1 MTTETKSN
9 ARNFEAE
16 VSQVLDLVINSLY
29 SNKDIFLRELIS
41 NSADALAKLRF
52 ESLTNSALIADN
64 EELKIAISLDAEAQT
79 ITIRDNGIGMNEND
93 LISHLGTIA
102 KSGTKEFIQTIKD
115 NPNAGFNSDL
125 IGQFGVGFYSAFIVA
140 SEVKVIS
147 RKAGEENYYLWKSQ
161 GKGQYEIET
170 LTETDLEKY
179 KLQDTKNLFEKFP
192 DARHASPE
200 EPELTNASMRI
211 PKDEHNN
218 ADGTLRIGSKQGTTI
233 ILKLKDDEECK
244 EYLSDWKIRSIVK
257 KYSDFIEYPIKLET
271 KDAETK
277 EILWEV
283 LNSQKA
289 IWTRNKS
296 EIKEEEYTEFYKH
309 LSHDYNDPLTHIHYQ
324 AEGTNEFTA
333 LLYLPK
339 KAPFDMFMPDNQKGL
354 QLYINKVFISSE
366 PELLLPQYLRFVK
379 GLVDAKDLPLNV
391 SRELLQQNP
400 RVSAIK
406 KNITKKVLSELE
418 NLKKTKKEEYLSFYQ
433 EFGKVIKEGV
443 HTDYANKE
451 KLLDLLLFQTTK
463 TKDGEYISLQ
473 EYSDRAGSEAQNI
486 YYITGE
492 SRSELENSPYLES
505 LREKDVEV
513 VFMTD
518 AIDEWVVMSGAE
530 FQSKH
535 FKSVTKGDIEID
547 EKAKEETSAKA
558 EEHKDLLAKLKDLLG
573 NKVEEVRFSDRL
585 VNTLCCLVAGE
596 HDISANMERIY
607 KNANHKLPESKRILE
622 LNSNHKVITRLDNIF
637 KDNKAD
643 PKLKDYADL
652 IYGQALLLEGSKI
665 DNLSR
670 FTQLISEL
678 MA

>member
-1 MTTETKSN
+1 MTTETKGT

-41 NSADALAKLRF
+41 NAADALAKLRF
-52 ESLTNSALIADN
+52 ESLTNSALISDN
-64 EELKIAISLDAEAQT
+64 EELKIAISLDPEAKT
-79 ITIRDNGIGMNEND
+79 ITIRDNGIGMNEQD

-102 KSGTKEFIQTIKD
+102 KSGTKEFIQALKD

-140 SEVKVIS
+140 EDVKVIS
-147 RKAGEENYYLWKSQ
+147 RKAGEQNYYLWQSQ
-161 GKGQYEIET
+161 GKGKYEIEA
-170 LTETDLEKY
+170 LAEADIEKY
-179 KLQDTKNLFEKFP
+179 KLQDTK
-192 DARHASPE
+192 
-200 EPELTNASMRI
+200 
-211 PKDEHNN
+211 
-218 ADGTLRIGSKQGTTI
+218 QGTTI
-233 ILKLKDDEECK
+233 ILTLKDEE
-244 EYLSDWKIRSIVK
+244 EVNDYLSDWKIRSIVK

-271 KDAETK
+271 KDPETK
-277 EILWEV
+277 EVLWEI

-296 EIKEEEYTEFYKH
+296 EIKEEEYNEFYKH
-309 LSHDYNDPLTHIHYQ
+309 VSHDYHDPLTHIHYQ

-366 PELLLPQYLRFVK
+366 PELLAPQYLRFVK

-406 KNITKKVLSELE
+406 KNITKKILSELE
-418 NLKKTKKEEYLSFYQ
+418 NLKKTKKEEYLSFFQ

-451 KLLDLLLFQTTK
+451 KILDLLLFQTTK

-473 EYSDRAGSEAQNI
+473 EYSDRAGLEAKNI
-486 YYITGE
+486 YYITGD
-492 SRSELENSPYLES
+492 SRAELENSPYLES
-505 LREKDVEV
+505 LCAKDIEV
-513 VFMTD
+513 LFMTD

-530 FQSKH
+530 FQSKQ
-535 FKSVTKGDIEID
+535 FKSVAKGEMELD
-547 EKAKEETSAKA
+547 EKAKEETNAKQ
-558 EEHKDLLAKLKDLLG
+558 EEHKDLLTKLESILEG
-573 NKVEEVRFSDRL
+573 KVAAVKFSDRL

-596 HDISANMERIY
+596 HDISAHMERIY
-607 KNANHKLPESKRILE
+607 KNANQKLPESKRVLE
-622 LNSNHKVITRLDNIF
+622 LNSNHKVITKLDEIF
-637 KDNKAD
+637 KAD
-643 PKLKDYADL
+643 PDSPKLKDYADL

-665 DNLSR
+665 DNLGR

>member
-1 MTTETKSN
+1 MTTETKGT

-41 NSADALAKLRF
+41 NAADALAKLRF

-64 EELKIAISLDAEAQT
+64 EELKIAISLDSEART
-79 ITIRDNGIGMNEND
+79 ITIRDNGIGMNEQD
-93 LISHLGTIA
+93 LVSHLGTIA
-102 KSGTKEFIQTIKD
+102 KSGTKEFIQAIKD

-140 SEVKVIS
+140 SDVKVIS
-147 RKAGEENYYLWKSQ
+147 RKAGEEKCYLWQSQ
-161 GKGQYEIET
+161 GKGQYEIEA
-170 LTETDLEKY
+170 LTEADMEKY
-179 KLQDTKNLFEKFP
+179 KLQ
-192 DARHASPE
+192 
-200 EPELTNASMRI
+200 
-211 PKDEHNN
+211 
-218 ADGTLRIGSKQGTTI
+218 GTKQGTTI
-233 ILKLKDDEECK
+233 ILTLKDEEDIND
-244 EYLSDWKIRSIVK
+244 YLSDWKIRSIVK

-271 KDAETK
+271 KDPETK
-277 EILWEV
+277 EIIWEI

-296 EIKEEEYTEFYKH
+296 EIKEEEYAEFYKH
-309 LSHDYNDPLTHIHYQ
+309 ISHDYNDPLTYIHYQ

-333 LLYLPK
+333 LLYIPK

-366 PELLLPQYLRFVK
+366 PELLAPQYLRFVK
-379 GLVDAKDLPLNV
+379 GLVDARDLPLNV

-400 RVSAIK
+400 RVAAIK

-418 NLKKTKKEEYLSFYQ
+418 NLKKNKKEEYLSFFQ

-443 HTDYANKE
+443 HTDYANKD
-451 KLLDLLLFQTTK
+451 KILDLLLFQTTK
-463 TKDGEYISLQ
+463 TKEGEYISLQ
-473 EYSDRAGSEAQNI
+473 EYCDRAGSEAKNI

-492 SRSELENSPYLES
+492 SRTELETSPYLEA
-505 LREKDVEV
+505 LREKDIEV
-513 VFMTD
+513 LFMMD
-518 AIDEWVVMSGAE
+518 VIDEWVVMSGAE

-535 FKSVTKGDIEID
+535 FKSASKGEMDLD
-547 EKAKEETSAKA
+547 QKAKEDTNAKQ
-558 EEHKDLLAKLKDLLG
+558 EEHKDLLAKLESILDG
-573 NKVEEVRFSDRL
+573 KVAAVKFSDRL

-596 HDISANMERIY
+596 HDISAHMERIY
-607 KNANHKLPESKRILE
+607 KNASQKLPESKRVLE
-622 LNSNHKVITRLDNIF
+622 LNCNHKVIAKLDEIF
-637 KDNKAD
+637 KTD
-643 PKLKDYADL
+643 PQNSKLKDYADL

-665 DNLSR
+665 DNLGR

-678 MA
+678 MV